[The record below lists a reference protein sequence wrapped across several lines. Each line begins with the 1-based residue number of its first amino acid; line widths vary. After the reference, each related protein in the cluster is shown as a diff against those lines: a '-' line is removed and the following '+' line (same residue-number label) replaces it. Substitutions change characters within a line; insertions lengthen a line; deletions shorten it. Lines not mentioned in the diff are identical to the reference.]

1 MERDLFLIFLPITLI
16 RFILKGFFKYILWNI
31 LKAIVW
37 TLNQLCLLFFSLASL
52 KSA

>member
-1 MERDLFLIFLPITLI
+1 MEQELFLIFLPITLI
-16 RFILKGFFKYILWNI
+16 RFILKGFFKYILWNL

-37 TLNQLCLLFFSLASL
+37 ALNELCLLFFSLASL